1 MFLFPVIKKTLNT
14 MNNKP
19 TRRNFLAASA
29 LAGAASLLPASLFA
43 KEMNTGVDETSF
55 KESGLVFL
63 FQGDSITDGNR
74 GRNADP
80 NHIMGHGYAFA
91 VASRVGADFPSAGYT
106 FYNRGVS
113 GDTVPDLQKRWQADT
128 LDIKPEVVSILI
140 GINDTAASVENKPG
154 AQSIEDFE
162 TGYRALLA
170 ETKALKPDVI
180 FVLGIPFV
188 FAVGKRKEN
197 WEQWRDGTAQR
208 AGKVR
213 KFAKEFNAVLVDYP
227 AVFDKAITKA
237 PVEYWIWDG
246 IHPTVPAH
254 ELMAREWIKQTS
266 TRLKFLKRY
275 V

>member
-1 MFLFPVIKKTLNT
+1 
-14 MNNKP
+14 MNNKS
-19 TRRNFLAASA
+19 TRRNFLASSA
-29 LAGAASLLPASLFA
+29 VAGAAGLLPASLFA
-43 KEMNTGVDETSF
+43 KAQNENAEETSD
-55 KESGLVFL
+55 KEQGLVFL

-113 GDTVPDLQKRWQADT
+113 GNTVPDLQKRWQADT
-128 LDIKPEVVSILI
+128 LDIKPDIVSILI
-140 GINDTAASVENKPG
+140 GINDTAASVENKTG
-154 AQSIEDFE
+154 AQSVEDFE
-162 TGYRALLA
+162 NGYRALLT
-170 ETKALKPDVI
+170 ETKALKPGII

-197 WEQWRDGTAQR
+197 WEQWKNGTAQR
-208 AGKVR
+208 TQKVR
-213 KFAKEFNAVLVDYP
+213 KLAKEFNAVLVDYP